1 MSADNE
7 PIFSAPTPGPLLK
20 LIYSFA
26 VTISERTLITCI
38 ASQATGPSASVR
50 LDWRPQSVDSVA
62 DLVSSDEW

>member
-20 LIYSFA
+20 LIVSFA
-26 VTISERTLITCI
+26 VTIYRKNSDNMYREPSHR
-38 ASQATGPSASVR
+38 PSASVR
-50 LDWRPQSVDSVA
+50 VDWRPQSVDS